1 MSRSSTCQKLRVC
14 SCVVYRGSCARR
26 RAGDRYRGAVTWK
39 PTALAIET
47 ERLTLRIRD
56 ERDAEW
62 YRELVGE
69 RGQDIPTLEESRARL
84 ARFRDLTIETGIGA
98 LAICRRAEG
107 DTIGYCALI
116 VGRASLD
123 EPEVAF
129 ELLQRFHGHGY
140 ATEAVQAL
148 VVAATATGRRRLWS
162 TVGAW
167 NAPSF
172 RVLEKVGFRRDH
184 SVTDDRGE
192 VVYLV
197 RDL

>member
-1 MSRSSTCQKLRVC
+1 M
-14 SCVVYRGSCARR
+14 
-26 RAGDRYRGAVTWK
+26 
-39 PTALAIET
+39 ALDIET

-56 ERDAEW
+56 ERDADW

-69 RGQDIPTLEESRARL
+69 RGEDVPTLEESRARL
-84 ARFRDLTIETGIGA
+84 ARIRDLTIETGIGA

-123 EPEVAF
+123 EPEVAY
-129 ELLQRFHGHGY
+129 ELLRRFHGHGY
-140 ATEAVQAL
+140 ATEAVRAL
-148 VVAATATGRRRLWS
+148 VGAAAATGRHRLWS

-167 NAPSF
+167 NAPSL
-172 RVLEKVGFRRDH
+172 RVLDKVGFRRDH
-184 SVTDDRGE
+184 IVTDERGE

>member
-1 MSRSSTCQKLRVC
+1 M
-14 SCVVYRGSCARR
+14 
-26 RAGDRYRGAVTWK
+26 
-39 PTALAIET
+39 ALSIET

-98 LAICRRAEG
+98 LAICRRVEG

-116 VGRASLD
+116 VGRGSLD
-123 EPEVAF
+123 EPEIAY

-140 ATEAVQAL
+140 ATEAARAL
-148 VVAATATGRRRLWS
+148 VAAASATGRRRLWS

-167 NAPSF
+167 NTPSL
-172 RVLEKVGFRRDH
+172 RVLEKIGFRRDH

>member
-1 MSRSSTCQKLRVC
+1 M
-14 SCVVYRGSCARR
+14 
-26 RAGDRYRGAVTWK
+26 
-39 PTALAIET
+39 ALSIET

-98 LAICRRAEG
+98 LAICRRVEG

-116 VGRASLD
+116 VGRGSLD
-123 EPEVAF
+123 EPEIAY

-140 ATEAVQAL
+140 ATEAARAL
-148 VVAATATGRRRLWS
+148 VAAASTTGRRRLWS

-167 NAPSF
+167 NTPSL
-172 RVLEKVGFRRDH
+172 RVLEKIGFRRDH